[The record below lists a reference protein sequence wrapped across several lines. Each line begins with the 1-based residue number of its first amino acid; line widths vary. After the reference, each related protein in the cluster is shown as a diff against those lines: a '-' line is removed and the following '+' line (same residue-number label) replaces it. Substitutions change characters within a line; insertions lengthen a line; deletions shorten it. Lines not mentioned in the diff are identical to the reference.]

1 AGMVFAAQALK
12 REGFTAERILL
23 IGGAAKSQAVQ
34 EITAAMFQSEI
45 QLPTPGEY
53 VADGAARQTA
63 WALTGKADWSI
74 GTTKSIAPKV
84 DAGEVTASYLELISK
99 L

>member
-1 AGMVFAAQALK
+1 MVFAAQALT

-23 IGGAAKSQAVQ
+23 IGGAAKSEAVQ
-34 EITAAMFQSEI
+34 EIAAAMFQSEI

-53 VADGAARQTA
+53 VADGAARQAA
-63 WALTGKADWSI
+63 WALTGQADWKI
-74 GTTKSIAPKV
+74 GTVKSIEPKF
-84 DAGEVTASYLELISK
+84 DAGGVTASYLELISK